1 MERKKFKSI
10 IAAVT
15 AILIFIVP
23 MLSVVVSAKN
33 DTVPRIW
40 IHGFMNSKVYEDV
53 SDPNSPLAWP
63 PTQEEITTAVEESV
77 PAFAKLAVTKDWDTF
92 GKEMGEIT
100 GKLVSRAMNNPDGTV
115 REGFAL
121 TTLQRARSRPT
132 RIFILSMTGEKIRSR
147 LRQSSTIL

>member
-53 SDPNSPLAWP
+53 SDPKSQQQLKKACLPLPSW
-63 PTQEEITTAVEESV
+63 
-77 PAFAKLAVTKDWDTF
+77 L
-92 GKEMGEIT
+92 
-100 GKLVSRAMNNPDGTV
+100 
-115 REGFAL
+115 
-121 TTLQRARSRPT
+121 
-132 RIFILSMTGEKIRSR
+132 
-147 LRQSSTIL
+147 

>member
-40 IHGFMNSKVYEDV
+40 IHGFMNS
-53 SDPNSPLAWP
+53 
-63 PTQEEITTAVEESV
+63 
-77 PAFAKLAVTKDWDTF
+77 
-92 GKEMGEIT
+92 
-100 GKLVSRAMNNPDGTV
+100 R
-115 REGFAL
+115 
-121 TTLQRARSRPT
+121 
-132 RIFILSMTGEKIRSR
+132 
-147 LRQSSTIL
+147 

>member
-53 SDPNSPLAWP
+53 SDPNSPLEWP

-77 PAFAKLAVTKDWDTF
+77 PAFAKLAVDRKS
-92 GKEMGEIT
+92 
-100 GKLVSRAMNNPDGTV
+100 VV
-115 REGFAL
+115 
-121 TTLQRARSRPT
+121 
-132 RIFILSMTGEKIRSR
+132 
-147 LRQSSTIL
+147 